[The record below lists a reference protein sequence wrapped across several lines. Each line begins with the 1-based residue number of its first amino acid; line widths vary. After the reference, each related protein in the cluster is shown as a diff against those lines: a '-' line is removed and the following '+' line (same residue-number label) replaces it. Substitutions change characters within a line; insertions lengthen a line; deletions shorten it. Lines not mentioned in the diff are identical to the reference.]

1 LSFTVLPGLRI
12 GHASDAQASTGC
24 TVLIGPFRAVA
35 EISGFA
41 TGTRELD
48 ALSPDH
54 IVPRID
60 ALLLTG
66 GSAFGLEAAAG
77 VVAWLE
83 ERGVGFDTREARIPI
98 VPAAVIYDL
107 AAGRPRPD
115 AAMGRAACSDARED
129 NVQEGRVGA
138 GTGATVGKLL
148 GRDHASP
155 GGLGIGRAQAAGHRV
170 LAIAVVNAFGDVLD
184 GQGGILAG
192 ARGDDGAFVDCTRL
206 LTSAEMLPALW
217 RPPPAPAT
225 STTLVVVATDA
236 PLTRIDL
243 TRLARIASTAL
254 ARRISPVN
262 TPFDGDIVF
271 ALSTAI
277 ASAET
282 APIEVLALG
291 AAATCAVDQAIV
303 RAVSEP

>member
-1 LSFTVLPGLRI
+1 LSFTGLPGLRI
-12 GHASDAQASTGC
+12 GHATDAGSGTGC
-24 TVLIGPFRAVA
+24 TVLLGPFRAYG
-35 EISGFA
+35 ETCGFA

-48 ALSPDH
+48 ALSPAH

-66 GSAFGLEAAAG
+66 GSAFGLAAAEG

-83 ERGVGFDTREARIPI
+83 ERGLGFDTREARVPI

-107 AAGRPRPD
+107 AAGRRRPD
-115 AAMGRAACSDARED
+115 ATMGRAACADARED
-129 NVQEGRVGA
+129 NFLEGRVGA

-148 GRDHASP
+148 GRDFASP

-184 GQGGILAG
+184 GRGGILAG
-192 ARGDDGAFVDCTRL
+192 ARGADGAFVDCTRL
-206 LTSAEMLPALW
+206 LSSAEMVPALW
-217 RPPPAPAT
+217 SPPPTPAT
-225 STTLVVVATDA
+225 STTLVAVVTDA
-236 PLTRIDL
+236 PFTRIDL
-243 TRLARIASTAL
+243 ARVARMATTAL

-271 ALSTAI
+271 ALTVAI
-277 ASAET
+277 ESAEVL
-282 APIEVLALG
+282 PVEVLALG
-291 AAATCAVDQAIV
+291 AAATVAVDQAIA
-303 RAVSEP
+303 RAVSTH